1 MAVIPAAIG
10 IDIDIDIGVGRYSVY
25 IIVLTR
31 NVILCTVH
39 GYVSLARNVFVLLL
53 IPGIYR
59 TQPP

>member
-10 IDIDIDIGVGRYSVY
+10 IGIGVGRYSVY